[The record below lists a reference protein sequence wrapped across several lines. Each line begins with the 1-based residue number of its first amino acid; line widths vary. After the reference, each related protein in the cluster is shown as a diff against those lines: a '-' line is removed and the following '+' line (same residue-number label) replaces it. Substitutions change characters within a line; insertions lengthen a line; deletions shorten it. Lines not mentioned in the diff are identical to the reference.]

1 MATNQSEKF
10 WSKTAAHA
18 APAPGF
24 RVAAPK
30 PDAVFDAQASARR
43 TLDPSDPV
51 AWNVAHGRTVMRD
64 SDGTLIETTTPPP
77 APRAPEP
84 APPGL
89 KRVQSLVD
97 AQGERARSAYVR
109 TAEALVRATAKR
121 DEIATAVARD
131 PFAHASDAL
140 EAAERERS
148 LSQLTAAAAETEWRR
163 VGLLQKTASAD
174 LRYDRLAQLETQQSD
189 ESWALEKVA
198 LAQAASEAA
207 KALGALLTQQRQRA
221 EEVAQARSA
230 ARAIARG
237 VELDWQAAR
246 HDAHDRQLLVAHAFR
261 KGLIEAGLSVGEVA
275 SLTRG

>member
-1 MATNQSEKF
+1 VERGARSHGDARLGRHANRDDNAT
-10 WSKTAAHA
+10 
-18 APAPGF
+18 
-24 RVAAPK
+24 
-30 PDAVFDAQASARR
+30 ASATRAR
-43 TLDPSDPV
+43 ASTARLE
-51 AWNVAHGRTVMRD
+51 ARAELGGRTR
-64 SDGTLIETTTPPP
+64 
-77 APRAPEP
+77 
-84 APPGL
+84 
-89 KRVQSLVD
+89 
-97 AQGERARSAYVR
+97 RARSLCLR